1 MVRIK
6 IVKIMIKCENNHK
19 MEEKNHKMGI
29 KKY

>member
-1 MVRIK
+1 MTIIK
-6 IVKIMIKCENNHK
+6 IIKIIIKYEINHK